1 MLLRVSTRHLGHAGS
16 VIRRTRRRDHNIDDM
31 TGLKLANVIRK
42 RRPGVPVVLLA
53 LEPVTS
59 NEITLCIT
67 KYALFPALIDGIYS
81 CPHWP
86 AGLLCPVGTHDITG
100 RSGC

>member
-1 MLLRVSTRHLGHAGS
+1 MAF
-16 VIRRTRRRDHNIDDM
+16 
-31 TGLKLANVIRK
+31 
-42 RRPGVPVVLLA
+42 
-53 LEPVTS
+53 EPVTS

-81 CPHWP
+81 CLHWP

-100 RSGC
+100 LQVAEYRFPHEIPSASQRSGSEWRELSHPS